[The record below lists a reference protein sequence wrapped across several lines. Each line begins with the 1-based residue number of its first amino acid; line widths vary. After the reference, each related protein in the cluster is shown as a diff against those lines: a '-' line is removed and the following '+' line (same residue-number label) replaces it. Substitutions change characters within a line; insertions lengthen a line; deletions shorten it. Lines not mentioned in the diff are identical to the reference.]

1 MEIEKKFTIRRL
13 PEELERY
20 PCICMEQGYLCTR
33 PVVRIRKAND
43 EYILTYK
50 SKTPINEEQY
60 GTKISNEVELPL
72 TKEAF
77 EHLKNKIDGRMI
89 EKERYLIPLQEGQK
103 IELDIFHGYLEG
115 LVFAEVEFQSIEEA
129 EAFLPPDWFL
139 EDVSL
144 DKRYNNSYLSKIE
157 CWE

>member
-1 MEIEKKFTIRRL
+1 MIALVPQECTSATEYSVIDFISFGRTPYL
-13 PEELERY
+13 NVFERPSKEDY
-20 PCICMEQGYLCTR
+20 NL
-33 PVVRIRKAND
+33 V
-43 EYILTYK
+43 YK
-50 SKTPINEEQY
+50 Y
-60 GTKISNEVELPL
+60 MVENNI
-72 TKEAF
+72 

>member
-1 MEIEKKFTIRRL
+1 
-13 PEELERY
+13 
-20 PCICMEQGYLCTR
+20 MEQGYLCTR

-89 EKERYLIPLQEGQK
+89 DKERYLIPLQEGQK

-115 LVFAEVEFQSIEEA
+115 LVFAEVEFQSIE
-129 EAFLPPDWFL
+129 
-139 EDVSL
+139 
-144 DKRYNNSYLSKIE
+144 
-157 CWE
+157 

>member
-1 MEIEKKFTIRRL
+1 
-13 PEELERY
+13 
-20 PCICMEQGYLCTR
+20 
-33 PVVRIRKAND
+33 
-43 EYILTYK
+43 
-50 SKTPINEEQY
+50 
-60 GTKISNEVELPL
+60 
-72 TKEAF
+72 
-77 EHLKNKIDGRMI
+77 MI

-115 LVFAEVEFQSIEEA
+115 LVFAEVEFQSVEEA